1 MERYKNPLSRLVGS
15 EKKLVQNFLVLAASQ
30 SINLLIPLLITP
42 FLVAKLGV
50 DRFGVVFFCQVVS
63 IYLLVVIDYHY
74 NLLGVKELA
83 QHRDDPDFVNRLLS
97 RAIATRL
104 LLLLLCSLILFGIAN
119 FFPLLQ
125 EHRLIAYW
133 SFALLLGQFLLSPW
147 LYQGLGELNALA
159 AIIVISKSCYVISA
173 LMFVQNPADYYLPN
187 VLLGGSNAVFGAVG
201 LLYLSVSHRLRL
213 TLPALSAIVGELK
226 YGSHIFASNIAISV
240 YSNTSTVIL
249 GLVGE
254 PIMVGYFAVAERLVA
269 VCRGFMTVFFQV
281 TFPRLSH
288 VSLQGRNA
296 IVQLLKSV
304 YVPFTLG
311 LGSLCLG
318 MFFFS
323 DGIAYYFVRANGTPE
338 VARLLKLYSVVPFLV
353 CLNIPF
359 YQLLLIYNH
368 SKAYSSVLIAA
379 SVLMVGSSVVLTE
392 NYGLMGSVS
401 AIVLTELFVTT
412 SLVYLARMKYQLV

>member
-1 MERYKNPLSRLVGS
+1 MERYKNPLSRLMGS
-15 EKKLVQNFLVLAASQ
+15 EKKLVHNFLVLAASQ

-104 LLLLLCSLILFGIAN
+104 LLLLLCSLVLFGIAN

-125 EHRLIAYW
+125 EHRRIAYW

-159 AIIVISKSCYVISA
+159 AIIVMSKSCYVISA
-173 LMFVQNPADYYLPN
+173 LIFVQNPADYYLPN

-226 YGSHIFASNIAISV
+226 DGSHIFASNIAISV

-249 GLVGE
+249 GLVGD

-296 IVQLLKSV
+296 IGQLLKSV
-304 YVPFTLG
+304 YVP
-311 LGSLCLG
+311 
-318 MFFFS
+318 

-368 SKAYSSVLIAA
+368 SKAYSAVLIAA

-401 AIVLTELFVTT
+401 AIVLTELFVTI